1 MFNETIFNETRA
13 YWTEPIL
20 DAKML
25 ANGKL
30 ARQITSRAQN
40 PTYTFTSSM
49 EEFSLG
55 EVAAPVVAFGDR
67 LTGKVNRSLVEYFFG
82 MPCLRTEKHP
92 ESSID

>member
-1 MFNETIFNETRA
+1 
-13 YWTEPIL
+13 
-20 DAKML
+20 
-25 ANGKL
+25 
-30 ARQITSRAQN
+30 
-40 PTYTFTSSM
+40 M

-82 MPCLRTEKHP
+82 MPCLRTEKHS